1 MYYYRAW
8 SGKEPKCI
16 LCEFD
21 DFWLVKYPFDLE
33 SYRQFDNDIW
43 RYWCYISVSTNDLGF
58 VACRIFGICVNAA
71 SVERLWSCMGFLQTN
86 RQNVRDNSPA
96 ANLKTN
102 SEPIEDDSDDEITES
117 RLEND
122 FSEYLQGWAEM
133 LEEEKNAELDEETE
147 EQSNTQI
154 DDVTVNTL

>member
-1 MYYYRAW
+1 M
-8 SGKEPKCI
+8 K
-16 LCEFD
+16 
-21 DFWLVKYPFDLE
+21 
-33 SYRQFDNDIW
+33 
-43 RYWCYISVSTNDLGF
+43 
-58 VACRIFGICVNAA
+58 
-71 SVERLWSCMGFLQTN
+71 
-86 RQNVRDNSPA
+86 NVRDNSPA